1 MLFSS
6 RSGDSLRWKGRFHR
20 QETAVFESRN
30 DGSWK
35 WFLFLSASK
44 TPTVLIISILHAMP
58 KIRIFRNQTTT
69 RRQISA
75 VCMLRTAFLL
85 ILFAFIVGAWFITF
99 HPVRWAYFVPLERLF
114 VFPKGRRNVINHA
127 PTAGALVFC
136 ARRNVI
142 NHTPQLA
149 HASWFMQCLSR
160 TEVDYHYKKR
170 IHAFGMNPHSVCF
183 IRGVTSY
190 CRLMAVR
197 CPQLRPSSC

>member
-44 TPTVLIISILHAMP
+44 IPTVLIISILHAMP

-114 VFPKGRRNVINHA
+114 VFPKGRLKRDKSRPYGWRA
-127 PTAGALVFC
+127 CFLCEAECDKSYPTVGACQLVY
-136 ARRNVI
+136 AMLIPNRGR
-142 NHTPQLA
+142 
-149 HASWFMQCLSR
+149 LSLQK
-160 TEVDYHYKKR
+160 EDSCFWHE
-170 IHAFGMNPHSVCF
+170 PHSVCF